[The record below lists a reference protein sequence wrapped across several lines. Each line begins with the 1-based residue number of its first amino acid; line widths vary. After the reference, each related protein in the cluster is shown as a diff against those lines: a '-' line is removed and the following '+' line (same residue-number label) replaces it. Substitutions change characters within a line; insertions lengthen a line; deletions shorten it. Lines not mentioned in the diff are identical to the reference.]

1 MDVIPYS
8 GGLSP
13 EEPAKLWC
21 LFMIDVKNLY
31 GQPFEVTFERVQD
44 GEHSEC
50 LNSYVLKLLWQTQN
64 PRLPLDL

>member
-1 MDVIPYS
+1 MDIVPYS

-13 EEPAKLWC
+13 EDDAKLWC

-44 GEHSEC
+44 GEQLRYSISH
-50 LNSYVLKLLWQTQN
+50 VLKLLQQTQV
-64 PRLPLDL
+64 LHLLLDL